1 MVQHH
6 VKVLLHKLHQSPIW
20 CPNKAPLVF
29 TSSEPCRIRLQDC
42 CLCWNA
48 LAAGRTFVYSIHCAD
63 AFFELLQRLSA
74 QVEPFQL

>member
-1 MVQHH
+1 M
-6 VKVLLHKLHQSPIW
+6 KVLPRKLHHSPIW
-20 CPNKAPLVF
+20 CPNKAPLVIKF
-29 TSSEPCRIRLQDC
+29 SEPCCTPLQDC
-42 CLCWNA
+42 CLCWYA